1 MQETKAEDKKQKS
14 DQESRECNLN
24 IHRAPES
31 QNLNAEA
38 RSENDCTFFYDRC
51 RDAFNLYHV
60 RAKGAIRPGRKLAQP
75 ERSNEEETSTL
86 STPRLL

>member
-1 MQETKAEDKKQKS
+1 MRKLIPGTGKANDKIVPDIKEIMQETKAEEKKQKS

-31 QNLNAEA
+31 QNLNAKA

-51 RDAFNLYHV
+51 IQLVPLREKEPSDLDE
-60 RAKGAIRPGRKLAQP
+60 K
-75 ERSNEEETSTL
+75 
-86 STPRLL
+86 